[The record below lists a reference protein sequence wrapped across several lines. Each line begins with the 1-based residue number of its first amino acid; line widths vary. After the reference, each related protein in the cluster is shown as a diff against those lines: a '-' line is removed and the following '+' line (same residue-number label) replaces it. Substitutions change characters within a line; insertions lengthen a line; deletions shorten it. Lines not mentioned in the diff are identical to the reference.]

1 MARRVPVTKGRDNLG
16 RDTLSYEL
24 RKGWRV
30 TFAVSRAQTG
40 FIVERLVLEPAGDC
54 PPGGIT
60 AALIGA
66 DPGQPPRLSASD
78 DAGQTSP
85 VTPFSG

>member
-40 FIVERLVLEPAGDC
+40 LSSNVLSWNRRVIVRPEEL
-54 PPGGIT
+54 PPH
-60 AALIGA
+60 
-66 DPGQPPRLSASD
+66 
-78 DAGQTSP
+78 
-85 VTPFSG
+85 